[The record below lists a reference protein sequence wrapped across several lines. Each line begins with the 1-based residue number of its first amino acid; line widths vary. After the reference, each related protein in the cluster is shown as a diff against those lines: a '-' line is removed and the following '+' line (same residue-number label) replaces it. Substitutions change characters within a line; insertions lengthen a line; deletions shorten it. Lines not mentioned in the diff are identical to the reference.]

1 MTEAWWIYPLLALCG
16 IVAGVIN
23 TLAGSGSLLTLP
35 VFLLIGLPPQ
45 IANGTNRIGVLIQSL
60 AGVIAFRKAGR
71 LDMQGRGGI
80 MLATIVGSLPGAW
93 LASELNPDIMRIVM
107 FAVMSVL
114 LALIL
119 INPRPSLSGAGRS
132 RWPALA
138 LALLSG
144 LYGGFIQA
152 GVGIL
157 LLVMLSLMGNL
168 DLVRAN
174 AIKLVCVIAFTLPAL
189 VLFVFR
195 GQVAWLPGLVVAGG
209 QALGS
214 LLAVRFSVRAKGVNT
229 WIRVLLIAL
238 TLAAL
243 TKLAFDWIY

>member
-1 MTEAWWIYPLLALCG
+1 MIEPWWIYPLLVLCG
-16 IVAGVIN
+16 FVAGVVN

-35 VFLLIGLPPQ
+35 VFLLSGLPPQ

-60 AGVIAFRKAGR
+60 AGVVAFRKAGR
-71 LDMQGRGGI
+71 LELEGRGGI
-80 MLATIVGSLPGAW
+80 VGATIFGSLPGAW
-93 LASELNPDIMRIVM
+93 LASELNPEVMQVVM
-107 FAVMSVL
+107 FVVMSLL

-119 INPRPSLSGAGRS
+119 INPKPAVPGAGGA
-132 RWPALA
+132 RWPALM

-189 VLFVFR
+189 ILFVLR
-195 GQVAWLPGLVVAGG
+195 DQVAWMPGLAVAGG

-214 LLAVRFSVRAKGVNT
+214 ILAVRFSVKAKGADA
-229 WIRVLLIAL
+229 WIRALLIAL

-243 TKLAFDWIY
+243 TKLGLEWMR